1 MSESGDYVETH
12 WDHRHDFSEAR
23 RTYDRDAG
31 RSYERA
37 RATKKT
43 KKDLLAPRLSTQSP
57 HPLIVVTDV
66 TGSMHLW
73 PGRMFS
79 KLPFL
84 EFEAK
89 EYLGADAEI
98 SFCAVGDVNSDTY
111 PLQVRPFT
119 GDTDTM
125 KRQLND
131 EIVKEAGGGPGLE
144 ESYEMAAL
152 YLLHCLEAPN
162 ADRPIVIFIGDE
174 MPYSFVSPE
183 QVEELIGV
191 KLPKRLTTKQVFEQ
205 LMERCEVFL
214 IRKPY
219 GDAPAEH
226 GENKLSPNDQR
237 IHDTWA
243 QLIGA
248 DHIYDL
254 PNPDRV
260 VDVMFGLLAQATD
273 RLAYFRQELAGRQTA
288 EQVMEV
294 YKTLRMAADDTAEA
308 GTAGAVVKRT
318 KAGGKKAKPLLE

>member
-12 WDHRHDFSEAR
+12 WDHAHDFKKAR
-23 RTYDRDAG
+23 ATYDRDAG
-31 RSYERA
+31 RSYHRA
-37 RATKKT
+37 QEKKVT
-43 KKDLLAPRLSTQSP
+43 NKDLLVPRLSTRSR

-89 EYLGADAEI
+89 EYLGDDAEI
-98 SFCAVGDVNSDTY
+98 SFCAVGDLNSDTS
-111 PLQVRPFT
+111 PLQTRPFT
-119 GDTDTM
+119 GDKDAM

-131 EIVKEAGGGPGLE
+131 EIVKEAGGGSGLE

-183 QVEELIGV
+183 QVEELIGIT
-191 KLPKRLTTKQVFEQ
+191 LPKRLTAKEVFAQ

-219 GDAPAEH
+219 GEAPAT
-226 GENKLSPNDQR
+226 GGGNALSPTDQR
-237 IHDTWA
+237 IYDAWA
-243 QLIGA
+243 KLIGA
-248 DHIYDL
+248 DRIYDL

-273 RLAYFRQELAGRQTA
+273 RIQYFREELKGRQTP
-288 EQVMEV
+288 EQVAEV
-294 YKTLRMAADDTAEA
+294 FKTLRIIHGDTAEDGAA
-308 GTAGAVVKRT
+308 GEVVTHK
-318 KAGGKKAKPLLE
+318 KSGGKKAKPLI